1 MIKVI
6 SQITQAEIAFV
17 IKGTDTLDRHLG
29 KKLKFNPFLT
39 LHAKINSKLTR
50 GLSVKN

>member
-6 SQITQAEIAFV
+6 SQITQAEIDSV
-17 IKGTDTLDRHLG
+17 IKGTDTLDRRLG
-29 KKLKFNPFLT
+29 KKLKFDPFLT

-50 GLSVKN
+50 DLSVKN